1 MKLAFL
7 IYITSILDDISG
19 LFINIAVIT
28 LIASIFLLV
37 LFFYFEIEED
47 KEIVKGI
54 KTGMKIFIPVCV
66 VVVLIAALMPSKQ
79 TAYLMTSAY
88 IGELVIKSEFTNKR
102 LEKVIEIIDLN
113 LDKQIK
119 ELQKELQKVNK

>member
-66 VVVLIAALMPSKQ
+66 VVVFIAALMPSKQ
-79 TAYLMTSAY
+79 TAYLMAGAY

-119 ELQKELQKVNK
+119 ELQKVNK